1 MTHAGLHALGGIFDQ
16 PFDFLGRLRAA
27 LRQRT
32 HLARH
37 HRETL
42 ALLARAGRLDGGVQ
56 GQDVGLKGNAVH
68 HAHDF
73 TDAARA
79 VGNALHALHNLVHRT
94 PAALGQ
100 LRGAFR
106 LAAGQIGVARRKL
119 DGVGQLRHVGGGF
132 LQGPGLARGAVG
144 HIRAACRDLAGAG
157 VNFLD
162 TMAHRGHRRR
172 QPRLHAAHG

>member
-1 MTHAGLHALGGIFDQ
+1 LTHAGLHALGGIFDQ
-16 PFDFLGRLRAA
+16 PFDFLGGLRAA

-42 ALLARAGRLDGGVQ
+42 ALLARTGRLNGGVQ

-68 HAHDF
+68 YPDDF

-79 VGNALHALHNLVHRT
+79 VGNALHALHNLDQRT
-94 PAALGQ
+94 ATTLGQ

-106 LAAGQIGVARRKL
+106 LTAGQVGVARREL
-119 DGVGQLRHVGGGF
+119 DGVGQLRHVGRGF
-132 LQGPGLARGAVG
+132 LQGPCLARGAVG
-144 HIRAACRDLAGAG
+144 HVRAACRDLAGAG
-157 VNFLD
+157 VDFLD
-162 TMAHRGHRRR
+162 TMAHRGNRRR